1 MNPSPFYGRRLSLAL
16 LFLGEL
22 ALVWIAATAITIPLL
37 APLHRHPE
45 GPFALLSDGG
55 RVLFEMVSTE
65 RTSLFVAGAS
75 LAVLTLLF
83 AAIWLLLGGVIP
95 VLAVVEPAPPLHRA
109 ASYSL
114 RRMPTLLGLAVLAL
128 AGYAIAGAAGGFA
141 WVHLSHTAD
150 RLVDA
155 RAADLLRARAMVPAA
170 LIAAL
175 VTVWHDVARTWA
187 VGAGRG
193 VRGSTVDAL
202 AVMVTA
208 PLQTLGR
215 AALYA
220 LLGAL
225 SVVVAFV
232 ASLALGG
239 RDGAALYA
247 LIAVQQ
253 GALAWRFGCRA
264 RWLVHLGALYRER
277 AAPAETASE

>member
-16 LFLGEL
+16 LFLGQL
-22 ALVWIAATAITIPLL
+22 ALVWIAATAVTLPVL
-37 APLHRHPE
+37 APLHRHPD
-45 GPFALLSDGG
+45 GPFALFSDGG
-55 RVLFEMVSTE
+55 RVLFEMASTE
-65 RTSLFVAGAS
+65 RISLLVAGAS
-75 LAVLTLLF
+75 LALLSLLV
-83 AAIWLLLGGVIP
+83 AAIWMLLGGVIP

-114 RRMPTLLGLAVLAL
+114 RRMPTLFGLAVLAL
-128 AGYAIAGAAGGFA
+128 SGYALAGAAAGFA

-208 PLQTLGR
+208 PLKTLGR

-220 LLGAL
+220 LLGSL
-225 SVVVAFV
+225 SVALAFV
-232 ASLALGG
+232 ASHALGG

-247 LIAVQQ
+247 LIAIQQ
-253 GALAWRFGCRA
+253 SALAWRFGCRA
-264 RWLVHLGALYRER
+264 RWLMHLGALYRER
-277 AAPAETASE
+277 TAPAETANE